1 MTMKK
6 MKKLLSMLLTVIM
19 VLAMAAPSFAA
30 ETAVDGPF
38 SITISNAVTDHSYE
52 IYQIF
57 TGDLSKNEKN
67 ELTLSNIEWGNGVNN
82 EDLLKALREKEIFA
96 NCTSAADV
104 AKVLEGFSYDDKN
117 IRDFA
122 KTVED
127 YLQTAAST
135 INNST
140 TSVSVEKAGYYM
152 VKDVAGTSSTT
163 TVSSLV
169 LKVVNTVEVTL
180 KIAANPIPSKTIDD
194 SKEDYAIGDSIPF
207 TLKATLPSDNF
218 VDYDKYEL
226 EFVDTLTNLTYIYTA
241 GQDVSTG
248 IKELKVGET
257 TIQQSEFV
265 SKGITVSYTN
275 NELRVKI
282 NDVKAIGAV
291 AGSVITVKYNA
302 KLNSSAVIVGA
313 GNDKN
318 TNKLELNFSNNPN
331 GDGTGTTMP
340 TEVEIK
346 TYKIT
351 VTKVDGSTY
360 ENENVDAATKL
371 AGAEFKL
378 YRIVTSGTG
387 DDAKAVK
394 EYAKI
399 DSTTK
404 EVTWTTEEEATSYTT
419 DGTGVISFEGLA
431 TGTNYY
437 VKEVKA
443 PVGYNLATDVNVSI
457 NAENNGSAVVEDF
470 AGATLPST
478 GGIGTTIF
486 YAVGI
491 ILMAGAVFFVVRR
504 KRA

>member
-1 MTMKK
+1 MKK

-180 KIAANPIPSKTIDD
+180 KITANPIPSKTIDD

-226 EFVDTLTNLTYIYTA
+226 EFLWL
-241 GQDVSTG
+241 DVCMFSIG
-248 IKELKVGET
+248 I
-257 TIQQSEFV
+257 
-265 SKGITVSYTN
+265 
-275 NELRVKI
+275 
-282 NDVKAIGAV
+282 
-291 AGSVITVKYNA
+291 
-302 KLNSSAVIVGA
+302 
-313 GNDKN
+313 
-318 TNKLELNFSNNPN
+318 
-331 GDGTGTTMP
+331 
-340 TEVEIK
+340 
-346 TYKIT
+346 
-351 VTKVDGSTY
+351 
-360 ENENVDAATKL
+360 
-371 AGAEFKL
+371 
-378 YRIVTSGTG
+378 
-387 DDAKAVK
+387 
-394 EYAKI
+394 
-399 DSTTK
+399 
-404 EVTWTTEEEATSYTT
+404 
-419 DGTGVISFEGLA
+419 
-431 TGTNYY
+431 
-437 VKEVKA
+437 
-443 PVGYNLATDVNVSI
+443 
-457 NAENNGSAVVEDF
+457 
-470 AGATLPST
+470 
-478 GGIGTTIF
+478 
-486 YAVGI
+486 
-491 ILMAGAVFFVVRR
+491 
-504 KRA
+504 